1 MNPFDQKPTKSLED
15 MMLDWKD
22 LSPRPY
28 KKLETDPYTK
38 ARIILM
44 NGIEVEAVMFGH
56 NFNRNCEDND
66 LRRDLALMR
75 RIEAGQQ
82 KHVNWLSPSD
92 ETPLETTIGYEQ
104 LAVDLT
110 AWLAMHEPDAYAKSC
125 MDFALLEDFDHLYRY
140 ANLLKVDEDL
150 PAHELVLDTI
160 EITPG
165 RPTVAHHRHP
175 FDSVRAPRNAKTAD
189 IRTILGALI
198 LTAGEQQTMNFYMNL
213 GNTQPEGVARDL
225 YLEIGMVEEEH
236 VTHYGALLDPSAT
249 WLQNLL
255 LREYMETYLYYSF
268 YETEVDP
275 YVKKIWEQHFEQEV
289 GHLHKA
295 ADLLYKHENMEW
307 QSLIPDGEFPELL
320 DFHPTKDYVRQVLAE
335 QVTLTAQ
342 DGFRRTGR
350 AARRLPL
357 LRLERPGE
365 RPHSE
370 RAQPPRHPRGA
381 EEGRRGLPHRGPAQP
396 GARAA
401 QPQGGQHE
409 ARPRAGLR
417 ARLLPRS
424 GAREAGRS
432 RRARRGAG
440 ITALPFP
447 ARTNGSAR
455 GITPRALLRLP
466 CVPDAR
472 AAGRLRP

>member
-15 MMLDWKD
+15 MMLGWKD

-320 DFHPTKDYVRQVLAE
+320 DFHPTKDYVREVLDE
-335 QVTLTAQ
+335 QATLTAKEEEFVELDELPGDYRFFGWNDQ
-342 DGFRRTGR
+342 VNGRIQNVPSHRVIREAQKKDGEDYRIEDQPSPVRALRNRKEDNTKLGR
-350 AARRLPL
+350 VQ
-357 LRLERPGE
+357 G
-365 RPHSE
+365 SE
-370 RAQPPRHPRGA
+370 HDSSRAP
-381 EEGRRGLPHRGPAQP
+381 
-396 GARAA
+396 
-401 QPQGGQHE
+401 
-409 ARPRAGLR
+409 
-417 ARLLPRS
+417 
-424 GAREAGRS
+424 AREKLEEVVEREEVLA
-432 RRARRGAG
+432 
-440 ITALPFP
+440 
-447 ARTNGSAR
+447 
-455 GITPRALLRLP
+455 
-466 CVPDAR
+466 
-472 AAGRLRP
+472 

>member
-1 MNPFDQKPTKSLED
+1 MNPFDLKPSKPIED

-28 KKLETDPYTK
+28 KKLDTDPYTK

-66 LRRDLALMR
+66 LRRDLALLR

-140 ANLLKVDEDL
+140 ANLLKMDEDL
-150 PAHELVLDTI
+150 PAHKLVRDTI

-175 FDSVRAPRNAKTAD
+175 F
-189 IRTILGALI
+189 GALI

-275 YVKKIWEQHFEQEV
+275 YVKKIWEHHFEQEV
-289 GHLHKA
+289 AHLHKA
-295 ADLLYKHENMEW
+295 AELLYKHEDEEW
-307 QSLIPDGEFPELL
+307 QALIPDGEFPELL
-320 DFHPTKDYVRQVLAE
+320 DFHPTKDYVREVLAE

-342 DGFRRTGR
+342 DENFVNVDDVPSDFRFFGWNDRVNGR
-350 AARRLPL
+350 IQDVPSHRVIRETEKQHGEDYRIEDAESPIPE
-357 LRLERPGE
+357 LRNRKKDNTVLGRVQGE
-365 RPHSE
+365 GKKAHE
-370 RAQPPRHPRGA
+370 VEKQAK
-381 EEGRRGLPHRGPAQP
+381 EE
-396 GARAA
+396 
-401 QPQGGQHE
+401 
-409 ARPRAGLR
+409 
-417 ARLLPRS
+417 
-424 GAREAGRS
+424 REAVL
-432 RRARRGAG
+432 A
-440 ITALPFP
+440 
-447 ARTNGSAR
+447 
-455 GITPRALLRLP
+455 
-466 CVPDAR
+466 
-472 AAGRLRP
+472 

>member
-320 DFHPTKDYVRQVLAE
+320 DFHPTKDYVREVLDE
-335 QVTLTAQ
+335 QATLTAK
-342 DGFRRTGR
+342 
-350 AARRLPL
+350 
-357 LRLERPGE
+357 
-365 RPHSE
+365 
-370 RAQPPRHPRGA
+370 
-381 EEGRRGLPHRGPAQP
+381 EEGFVELDELPG
-396 GARAA
+396 
-401 QPQGGQHE
+401 
-409 ARPRAGLR
+409 
-417 ARLLPRS
+417 
-424 GAREAGRS
+424 
-432 RRARRGAG
+432 
-440 ITALPFP
+440 
-447 ARTNGSAR
+447 
-455 GITPRALLRLP
+455 
-466 CVPDAR
+466 D
-472 AAGRLRP
+472 

>member
-104 LAVDLT
+104 LDVDLT

-165 RPTVAHHRHP
+165 RPTARTIAIR
-175 FDSVRAPRNAKTAD
+175 STRSAPR
-189 IRTILGALI
+189 
-198 LTAGEQQTMNFYMNL
+198 
-213 GNTQPEGVARDL
+213 
-225 YLEIGMVEEEH
+225 
-236 VTHYGALLDPSAT
+236 AT
-249 WLQNLL
+249 P
-255 LREYMETYLYYSF
+255 R
-268 YETEVDP
+268 P
-275 YVKKIWEQHFEQEV
+275 
-289 GHLHKA
+289 
-295 ADLLYKHENMEW
+295 
-307 QSLIPDGEFPELL
+307 
-320 DFHPTKDYVRQVLAE
+320 PT
-335 QVTLTAQ
+335 
-342 DGFRRTGR
+342 
-350 AARRLPL
+350 
-357 LRLERPGE
+357 
-365 RPHSE
+365 
-370 RAQPPRHPRGA
+370 
-381 EEGRRGLPHRGPAQP
+381 
-396 GARAA
+396 
-401 QPQGGQHE
+401 
-409 ARPRAGLR
+409 
-417 ARLLPRS
+417 
-424 GAREAGRS
+424 
-432 RRARRGAG
+432 
-440 ITALPFP
+440 
-447 ARTNGSAR
+447 SAR
-455 GITPRALLRLP
+455 SS
-466 CVPDAR
+466 AR
-472 AAGRLRP
+472 SS

>member
-225 YLEIGMVEEEH
+225 YLEIGMVEEES
-236 VTHYGALLDPSAT
+236 TSRTTALLDPSAT
-249 WLQNLL
+249 WRLTEPASCSAWNVPVLA
-255 LREYMETYLYYSF
+255 RF
-268 YETEVDP
+268 YETEVDFP
-275 YVKKIWEQHFEQEV
+275 YVKKIWEQHFQA
-289 GHLHKA
+289 GNWAPALQGRKTCCT
-295 ADLLYKHENMEW
+295 KHEHGMAVAHPTASSPSFW
-307 QSLIPDGEFPELL
+307 TS
-320 DFHPTKDYVRQVLAE
+320 PTKDYVRRGVLDEQARPSPPKERGFVELDELPGDYRFFGWNDQVNSRIQALPSHASSARP
-335 QVTLTAQ
+335 L
-342 DGFRRTGR
+342 RR
-350 AARRLPL
+350 
-357 LRLERPGE
+357 
-365 RPHSE
+365 
-370 RAQPPRHPRGA
+370 
-381 EEGRRGLPHRGPAQP
+381 GRRGHRIPRPAQP
-396 GARAA
+396 SARLLSTARKR
-401 QPQGGQHE
+401 QHE
-409 ARPRAGLR
+409 ARPRVQGSSTAPPAL
-417 ARLLPRS
+417 
-424 GAREAGRS
+424 
-432 RRARRGAG
+432 RRAKLEEVVEREEVLA
-440 ITALPFP
+440 
-447 ARTNGSAR
+447 
-455 GITPRALLRLP
+455 
-466 CVPDAR
+466 
-472 AAGRLRP
+472 

>member
-1 MNPFDQKPTKSLED
+1 MNPFDLKPTKPLED

-28 KKLETDPYTK
+28 KKLDTDPYTK

-66 LRRDLALMR
+66 LRRELALLR

-140 ANLLKVDEDL
+140 ANLLKMDEDL
-150 PAHELVLDTI
+150 PAHKLVRDTI

-165 RPTVAHHRHP
+165 RPTIAHHRHP

-189 IRTILGALI
+189 IRTTLGALI

-275 YVKKIWEQHFEQEV
+275 YVKKIWEHHFEQEV
-289 GHLHKA
+289 AHLHKA
-295 ADLLYKHENMEW
+295 AELLYKHEDEEW
-307 QSLIPDGEFPELL
+307 QALIPDGEFPELL

-342 DGFRRTGR
+342 DENFVDVDDVPSDFRFFTWNSTVNGR
-350 AARRLPL
+350 VQDVPSHKSVRQLIEKDGEDYRIEDAESPIPE
-357 LRLERPGE
+357 LRNRKKDNTVLGRVQGE
-365 RPHSE
+365 GKKAHE
-370 RAQPPRHPRGA
+370 VEKQAK
-381 EEGRRGLPHRGPAQP
+381 EE
-396 GARAA
+396 
-401 QPQGGQHE
+401 
-409 ARPRAGLR
+409 
-417 ARLLPRS
+417 
-424 GAREAGRS
+424 REAVL
-432 RRARRGAG
+432 A
-440 ITALPFP
+440 
-447 ARTNGSAR
+447 
-455 GITPRALLRLP
+455 
-466 CVPDAR
+466 
-472 AAGRLRP
+472 